1 MCQELVNLELRVA
14 GEVGNLTVPDV
25 AKHFHC
31 VLESHDCTYRFHLK
45 EKSAMVRC
53 LSHQLVLADDGLSI
67 RVTAHGVVGVMNSF
81 AKLPPTF
88 TTNPIRKYL
97 RLSDAAAFPLAAAEE
112 EDPDEAEGAEEVE
125 AVGDAAE
132 PSHLA
137 LPACAPSA
145 SDDEL
150 ALAPAPPTVE
160 VAALRVRAR
169 EPLQNPLGG
178 GVPFGG
184 GAAAAPAVGRIGGGG
199 AAAVPA
205 VPRAAAG
212 ILSSCAPA
220 VPPAAAGIVSFGG
233 GGGAAAPP
241 HPSRMLLFGGTPPT
255 VSANGMNAVQ
265 VDLSLSLPEPEAEPK
280 GGWPKDQANAL
291 LRQTL
296 ASLNR
301 LSTALAAAEQ
311 ATAAHQSKLEM
322 LTAVSCAP
330 LRSSPIPPSAIY
342 LTLPFDCPVRRDATL
357 TRPKVPSSFAC
368 SAATGTSSS

>member
-1 MCQELVNLELRVA
+1 VCQELVNLELRVA

-150 ALAPAPPTVE
+150 APDELAPAPAPPTVE

-184 GAAAAPAVGRIGGGG
+184 GAAATPAVGRIGGGG

-233 GGGAAAPP
+233 GGGAPAPP
-241 HPSRMLLFGGTPPT
+241 HPSRMLLFGNTTPST
-255 VSANGMNAVQ
+255 ISANGSSDVQ
-265 VDLSLSLPEPEAEPK
+265 VDPSLSLPEPEAEPK
-280 GGWPKDQANAL
+280 GGWPKDKANAL

-301 LSTALAAAEQ
+301 LSTALAAVEQ
-311 ATAAHQSKLEM
+311 ANAAHQAKFEM

-330 LRSSPIPPSAIY
+330 LRSSVLLPS
-342 LTLPFDCPVRRDATL
+342 LPLRFTLRSLPLRLP
-357 TRPKVPSSFAC
+357 
-368 SAATGTSSS
+368 

>member
-1 MCQELVNLELRVA
+1 VCQELVNLELRVA

-25 AKHFHC
+25 AKHFHS
-31 VLESHDCTYRFHLK
+31 VLESHDCTYQFHLK
-45 EKSAMVRC
+45 ERSAMVRC

-67 RVTAHGVVGVMNSF
+67 RVTAHGVVGVLNSF

-88 TTNPIRKYL
+88 TANPIRKYL
-97 RLSDAAAFPLAAAEE
+97 RLSDPAAFPVAAAEE

-132 PSHLA
+132 SGHLA

-150 ALAPAPPTVE
+150 APAPAPPTVE
-160 VAALRVRAR
+160 VAALSVPAR
-169 EPLQNPLGG
+169 RSHQHPLGV

-184 GAAAAPAVGRIGGGG
+184 GAAAAPASGLFGGSSAGTPAAHAPAGDQIGGG
-199 AAAVPA
+199 AAAA
-205 VPRAAAG
+205 
-212 ILSSCAPA
+212 APA
-220 VPPAAAGIVSFGG
+220 VLPAPTGIVSFGG

-241 HPSRMLLFGGTPPT
+241 HSSRMLLFENTTPPT
-255 VSANGMNAVQ
+255 ISANGSSDVQ
-265 VDLSLSLPEPEAEPK
+265 VDPSLSLPEPEAEPK
-280 GGWPKDQANAL
+280 GGWPKDKANAL

-311 ATAAHQSKLEM
+311 ANAAHQAKFEM

-330 LRSSPIPPSAIY
+330 LRSSVLLPS
-342 LTLPFDCPVRRDATL
+342 LTLRFTL
-357 TRPKVPSSFAC
+357 RSLPLRLP
-368 SAATGTSSS
+368 